1 MWVVKLGGSLDR
13 NPLLRDWLEML
24 ALEGRGRVV
33 IVPGGGRFADVA
45 REAQQHWGID
55 DLAGHNLAV
64 LGMAQMAQL
73 LKGLC
78 PALRCARDE
87 TEIRAQLAAG
97 AVPVWM
103 PLDLLRAAPDELTN
117 WGVTSDSLALW
128 LAARLQA
135 QGVIVV
141 KSCAVPAGADAD
153 ALVQAGVVDAEF
165 AARRARLGCPVRV
178 VSASD
183 CEALPRLMTP

>member
-1 MWVVKLGGSLDR
+1 MWIVKLGGSLDR

-33 IVPGGGRFADVA
+33 IVPGGGRFADVV
-45 REAQQHWGID
+45 REAQQHWGFD

-64 LGMAQMAQL
+64 LGMAQMAQM

-78 PALRCARDE
+78 PTLQCARDE
-87 TEIRAQLAAG
+87 AEICAELAAG

-103 PLDLLRAAPDELTN
+103 PLDLLREAPDELTN
-117 WGVTSDSLALW
+117 WGVTSDSLALR

-135 QGVIVV
+135 EGVIMV
-141 KSCAVPAGADAD
+141 KSCAVPSGADED
-153 ALVQAGVVDAEF
+153 ALVQAGIVDTEF
-165 AARRARLGCPVRV
+165 AAYRAQLECPVRV
-178 VSASD
+178 VSATD
-183 CEALPRLMTP
+183 WETLPRLMTP

>member
-13 NPLLRDWLEML
+13 DSSLCDWLDML

-33 IVPGGGRFADVA
+33 IVPGGGRFADAA
-45 REAQQHWGID
+45 REAQQHWGFD
-55 DLAGHNLAV
+55 DLTGHNLAV
-64 LGMAQMAQL
+64 LGMAQMAQML
-73 LKGLC
+73 RGLC

-87 TEIRAQLAAG
+87 AEVRAQLAAG

-103 PLDLLRAAPDELTN
+103 PIDLLRDTPDELTN

-135 QGVIVV
+135 EGVIVV
-141 KSCAVPAGADAD
+141 KSCAVPPGAEAEELTHAGI
-153 ALVQAGVVDAEF
+153 VDTEF
-165 AARRARLGCPVRV
+165 AARRARLKCPVRV
-178 VSASD
+178 VSATD
-183 CEALPRLMTP
+183 RETLPRLIAP

>member
-45 REAQQHWGID
+45 REAQQHWGFD

-64 LGMAQMAQL
+64 LGMAQMAQM

-78 PALRCARDE
+78 PTLQCARDE
-87 TEIRAQLAAG
+87 AEICAELAAG
-97 AVPVWM
+97 ALPVWM
-103 PLDLLRAAPDELTN
+103 PLDLLREAPDELTN
-117 WGVTSDSLALW
+117 WGVTSDSLALR
-128 LAARLQA
+128 LAARLPA
-135 QGVIVV
+135 EGVIMV
-141 KSCAVPAGADAD
+141 KSCAVPSGADED
-153 ALVQAGVVDAEF
+153 ALVQAGIVDTEF
-165 AARRARLGCPVRV
+165 AAYRAQLECPVRV
-178 VSASD
+178 VSATD
-183 CEALPRLMTP
+183 WETLPRLMTP

>member
-1 MWVVKLGGSLDR
+1 MWIVKLGGSLDR
-13 NPLLRDWLEML
+13 NPLLCDWLEML

-45 REAQQHWGID
+45 REAQQHWGFD

-64 LGMAQMAQL
+64 LGMAQMAQM

-103 PLDLLRAAPDELTN
+103 PLDLLREAPDELTN
-117 WGVTSDSLALW
+117 WGVTSDSLALR

-135 QGVIVV
+135 EGVIMV
-141 KSCAVPAGADAD
+141 KSCAVPSGADED
-153 ALVQAGVVDAEF
+153 ALVQAGIVDTEF
-165 AARRARLGCPVRV
+165 AAYRAQLECPVRV
-178 VSASD
+178 VSATD
-183 CEALPRLMTP
+183 WETLPRLMTP